1 VIDDVDQKILEA
13 LAENARISLKELAQ
27 AAGLSSPSA
36 AERLRRLDERG
47 IIAAFTIDIDPA
59 ALGYPLQAIVR
70 VRPLPGQLHVVQR
83 IIQETPQFVECDK
96 VTGDDCFIAR
106 LVVRS
111 MPELDTILDKVAE
124 KAETSTSMVKASPV
138 KRRLPRFRA
147 SGSSEVGHRREHG
160 WSIEGDG
167 AGRSDHQTRVALK
180 RLRLSTPVKL
190 VRAKQHID
198 DLSLDV
204 ECTNDRRERRDT
216 AADDVEQHD
225 MSRRVHLPCNCGPFP
240 FQPADPDAR
249 IELGVDQKHRGALA
263 NGEHVR
269 DRLTRLQGG
278 A

>member
-1 VIDDVDQKILEA
+1 MSVTPNDNVIDDVDQKILEA

-36 AERLRRLDERG
+36 AERLRRLEERG

-111 MPELDTILDKVAE
+111 MPQLDTILDKVAE

-138 KRRLPRFRA
+138 KRRLPP
-147 SGSSEVGHRREHG
+147 
-160 WSIEGDG
+160 
-167 AGRSDHQTRVALK
+167 
-180 RLRLSTPVKL
+180 LS
-190 VRAKQHID
+190 
-198 DLSLDV
+198 
-204 ECTNDRRERRDT
+204 RER
-216 AADDVEQHD
+216 
-225 MSRRVHLPCNCGPFP
+225 
-240 FQPADPDAR
+240 
-249 IELGVDQKHRGALA
+249 
-263 NGEHVR
+263 
-269 DRLTRLQGG
+269 
-278 A
+278 